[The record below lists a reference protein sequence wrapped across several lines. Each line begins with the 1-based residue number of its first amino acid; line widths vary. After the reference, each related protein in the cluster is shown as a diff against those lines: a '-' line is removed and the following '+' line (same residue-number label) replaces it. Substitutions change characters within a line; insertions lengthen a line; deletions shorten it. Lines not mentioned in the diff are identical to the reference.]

1 MAVMSERGYAK
12 HRGQARSAVQKA
24 IATGRI
30 STLPDGRIDSDVAD
44 REWAENTK
52 ARPPAAARRQPAAA
66 RQPTARR
73 QPEEDQDA
81 FGAVQYSKAR
91 AVREH
96 YQARIA
102 KIDFEERIGSLV
114 SRDEVKVAQFN
125 IDRVRRDAMLNIAD
139 RLCASIAAEMKDM
152 LVAAGVP
159 AEKAGAFDMSR
170 VHGIMVGEI
179 RKGLNDY
186 ADSLAD

>member
-1 MAVMSERGYAK
+1 MAVMSQRAYAR
-12 HRGQARSAVQKA
+12 HRGQALSAVQKA

-30 STLPDGRIDSDVAD
+30 SILPDGRIDSDVAD

-52 ARPPAAARRQPAAA
+52 ARPPAAARRQPAA
-66 RQPTARR
+66 RQPSARR

-96 YQARIA
+96 YGARIA
-102 KIDFEERIGSLV
+102 KIDYEERIGSLV

-125 IDRVRRDAMLNIAD
+125 IDRQRRDAMLNIAD
-139 RLCASIAAEMKDM
+139 RICAGIAAEMKDM
-152 LVAAGVP
+152 LVAAGLP
-159 AEKAGAFDMSR
+159 AEKASAFDTAR
-170 VHGIMVGEI
+170 VHGILTSEI

>member
-1 MAVMSERGYAK
+1 MSVMSQAGYAK

-24 IATGRI
+24 IASGRI

-52 ARPPAAARRQPAAA
+52 ARPPAAARRQP
-66 RQPTARR
+66 TARR
-73 QPEEDQDA
+73 QPEEEQDA

-102 KIDFEERIGSLV
+102 KIEYEERVGSLV

-125 IDRVRRDAMLNIAD
+125 LDRQRRDAMLNIAD

-159 AEKAGAFDMSR
+159 AEKANAFDMSR
-170 VHGIMVGEI
+170 VHGIMTGEI

>member
-1 MAVMSERGYAK
+1 MSQRAYAR
-12 HRGQARSAVQKA
+12 HRGQALSAVQKA
-24 IATGRI
+24 IASGRI

-44 REWAENTK
+44 GEWAENTK
-52 ARPPAAARRQPAAA
+52 ARPPAA
-66 RQPTARR
+66 ARR

-102 KIDFEERIGSLV
+102 KIEYEERIGSLV

-125 IDRVRRDAMLNIAD
+125 IDRQRRDAMLNIAD

-159 AEKAGAFDMSR
+159 AEKASAFDMSR

>member
-1 MAVMSERGYAK
+1 MAVMSQRAYAR
-12 HRGQARSAVQKA
+12 HRGQAKSAVDKA
-24 IATGRI
+24 IASGRI
-30 STLPDGRIDSDVAD
+30 STMPDGRIDSDVAD

-52 ARPPAAARRQPAAA
+52 ARPPAATRRQPA
-66 RQPTARR
+66 ARR
-73 QPEEDQDA
+73 QPEEDQGDV

-125 IDRVRRDAMLNIAD
+125 IDRVRRDAMLNMAD
-139 RLCASIAAEMKDM
+139 RLCASFVAEMRDM
-152 LVAAGVP
+152 LVAAGLP
-159 AEKAGAFDMSR
+159 AEKANAFDMAR
-170 VHGIMVGEI
+170 VHGIMTSEI